1 MLMAHPTVLR
11 NLVDRYE
18 ALRAAVDS
26 GRADGSDRVDG
37 ADPLVRQQL
46 QDTVYT
52 LCVSTGTREITA
64 ALSAA
69 RAHIDSLTADVFT
82 AGAVRGASAA

>member
-18 ALRAAVDS
+18 ELSAEAGANPRTEEQLR
-26 GRADGSDRVDG
+26 
-37 ADPLVRQQL
+37 
-46 QDTVYT
+46 DTAYT
-52 LCVSTGTREITA
+52 LCVSTGTREISA

-69 RAHIDSLTADVFT
+69 RARIGEVEE
-82 AGAVRGASAA
+82 AAA